1 MYCKQHKRYLEKQ
14 TTLIKEGKK
23 VSKEQKEQLL
33 RDIMELKD
41 EQRDFITG
49 VAVGI
54 MQANAKYS
62 DKEAMEN
69 G

>member
-1 MYCKQHKRYLEKQ
+1 M
-14 TTLIKEGKK
+14 
-23 VSKEQKEQLL
+23 SKEQKEQLL
-33 RDIMELKD
+33 REIMELKD

-62 DKEAMEN
+62 KEEEKKDV
-69 G
+69 